1 MERSPIS
8 EACQGVVTTLHRLG
22 ASVDGEGLSCRLH
35 LELVGIWFLK
45 IGLAYCPAYV
55 SVLFSFAY
63 GNGNALRFFFP
74 LSNDNKLCI
83 HNPSNSILGR
93 VPPHWRVVC
102 IPQKH
107 TPSQAGLGKTAGRE
121 RLNRY
126 PRVVPKAAAGPAKIS
141 LQTLG
146 GAEHG
151 FEKTVVDT
159 VHHSGTVGIPNLEVA
174 LTHLGTTCC
183 QN

>member
-1 MERSPIS
+1 M
-8 EACQGVVTTLHRLG
+8 Q
-22 ASVDGEGLSCRLH
+22 
-35 LELVGIWFLK
+35 LELVGIWFFQ

-55 SVLFSFAY
+55 SAFFLLPMATAMPYV
-63 GNGNALRFFFP
+63 FFP
-74 LSNDNKLCI
+74 LSNDNIRCI
-83 HNPSNSILGR
+83 YNPSNSILGG

>member
-1 MERSPIS
+1 M
-8 EACQGVVTTLHRLG
+8 
-22 ASVDGEGLSCRLH
+22 
-35 LELVGIWFLK
+35 
-45 IGLAYCPAYV
+45 
-55 SVLFSFAY
+55 
-63 GNGNALRFFFP
+63 
-74 LSNDNKLCI
+74 
-83 HNPSNSILGR
+83 
-93 VPPHWRVVC
+93 
-102 IPQKH
+102 
-107 TPSQAGLGKTAGRE
+107 
-121 RLNRY
+121 
-126 PRVVPKAAAGPAKIS
+126 VPKAAAGPAKIS